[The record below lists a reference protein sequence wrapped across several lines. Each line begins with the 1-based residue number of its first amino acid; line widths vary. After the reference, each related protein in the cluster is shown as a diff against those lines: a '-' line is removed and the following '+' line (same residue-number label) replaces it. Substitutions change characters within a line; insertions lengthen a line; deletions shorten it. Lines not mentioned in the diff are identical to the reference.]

1 MGPDG
6 VSGRVLKDCA
16 DQLAGIFTKI
26 FNLSLTQSAVPS
38 CLKTST
44 VIPLPKKS
52 PTTSLNDYRP
62 VALTPVVMK
71 CFEKL
76 VRSHI
81 TTFITPSSD
90 PYQFA
95 YKENRSTE
103 DAMNAALHT
112 ALTHSADPP
121 GKTRKLRPPSLCG
134 LQFSF

>member
-1 MGPDG
+1 
-6 VSGRVLKDCA
+6 VLKHCA
-16 DQLAGIFTKI
+16 DQLAAIFTKI
-26 FNLSLTQSAVPS
+26 FNLSLTQAAVPS

-44 VIPLPKKS
+44 VVPLPKKS

-81 TTFITPSSD
+81 KTFITSGSD

-95 YKENRSTE
+95 YRANRSTE
-103 DAMNAALHT
+103 DAVNAALHT
-112 ALTHSADPP
+112 ALTHSADPQ
-121 GKTRKLRPPSLCG
+121 R
-134 LQFSF
+134 